1 MKSRSS
7 LIIIFIASFFFSIHL
22 ATTSYIN
29 SSFLGSLIPGGNVG
43 IFYALASF
51 ATILILFFLPSLLK
65 RIGNRTFF
73 GSAVFLSALSLMV
86 FIFGDSPLL
95 KLFFFCVY
103 FMVNTAIIFS
113 IDIFIEHFSKKSDTG
128 EKRGMYMTLTNLAWI
143 LSPLLA
149 GILLENYGF
158 KGLYTYA
165 IIMIIPVFFIVNYGL
180 SSYKE
185 PKYKEL
191 HIRETILKF
200 FKNKDLS
207 IIWFCNFILQF
218 FYVWMV
224 IYMPLYLHDTIGFS
238 FKEIGLI
245 FTIMLIPFVLI
256 EFPIGKLADKK
267 YGEKEFLVFGFIIT
281 AIFTAMI
288 YTTNSNSILIWA
300 VLLFCTR
307 IGASFIE
314 IMVETYFFKKTQE
327 KDSGFVGIYRGASP
341 FAYLVAPSIS
351 AIIMIYW
358 HIPLLGLFPILSGIL
373 MLGFIATLFLQD
385 TK

>member
-1 MKSRSS
+1 
-7 LIIIFIASFFFSIHL
+7 
-22 ATTSYIN
+22 
-29 SSFLGSLIPGGNVG
+29 
-43 IFYALASF
+43 
-51 ATILILFFLPSLLK
+51 
-65 RIGNRTFF
+65 
-73 GSAVFLSALSLMV
+73 
-86 FIFGDSPLL
+86 
-95 KLFFFCVY
+95 
-103 FMVNTAIIFS
+103 
-113 IDIFIEHFSKKSDTG
+113 
-128 EKRGMYMTLTNLAWI
+128 
-143 LSPLLA
+143 
-149 GILLENYGF
+149 
-158 KGLYTYA
+158 
-165 IIMIIPVFFIVNYGL
+165 
-180 SSYKE
+180 
-185 PKYKEL
+185 
-191 HIRETILKF
+191 
-200 FKNKDLS
+200 
-207 IIWFCNFILQF
+207 
-218 FYVWMV
+218 
-224 IYMPLYLHDTIGFS
+224 
-238 FKEIGLI
+238 
-245 FTIMLIPFVLI
+245 MLIPFVLI